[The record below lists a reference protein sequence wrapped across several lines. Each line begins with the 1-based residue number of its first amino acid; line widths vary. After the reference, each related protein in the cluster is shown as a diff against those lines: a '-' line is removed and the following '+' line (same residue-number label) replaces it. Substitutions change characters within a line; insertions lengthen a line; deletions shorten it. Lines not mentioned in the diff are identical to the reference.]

1 MKNFKV
7 QLHGKN
13 FLLNLDGEIKKY
25 GFYTTIFV
33 KAENPQKAEKMAV
46 ILTHQNPNL
55 RETVLN
61 ESADRPKINSEK
73 IKEVNFLNFFANK
86 STKNFRFYPEDEEQ

>member
-13 FLLNLDGEIKKY
+13 FLLNLDGEFKKY

-33 KAENPQKAEKMAV
+33 KAENSQKAEKMAI

-55 RETVLN
+55 RQTVLN
-61 ESADRPKINSEK
+61 ESTDRPIINSEE
-73 IKEVNFLNFFANK
+73 IKEVGFLNFFAKK
-86 STKNFRFYPEDEEQ
+86 STIDFRFYPEDEE

>member
-7 QLHGKN
+7 QLHGEN

-61 ESADRPKINSEK
+61 ESADRPKINSEE

-86 STKNFRFYPEDEEQ
+86 STKNFRFYPEDDEQ

>member
-13 FLLNLDGEIKKY
+13 FLLNLDGELKKH
-25 GFYTTIFV
+25 GFFPTIFV
-33 KAENPQKAEKMAV
+33 KAENPQKAEKMAI

-61 ESADRPKINSEK
+61 ESADRPKINSEE
-73 IKEVNFLNFFANK
+73 IKESGFLNFFANK
-86 STKNFRFYPEDEEQ
+86 STKDFRFYPEDEE

>member
-61 ESADRPKINSEK
+61 ENADRPKINLEE
-73 IKEVNFLNFFANK
+73 IKEVNFLNFFAKK
-86 STKNFRFYPEDEEQ
+86 STTDFRFYLEDEE